1 MNFTTSLHGRS
12 PSALRRV
19 FRSLQ
24 ITTIFVALYVSLT
37 GANAQLIQ
45 KNSAQPGNATAV
57 VQTEQV
63 RAELFA
69 HAPDGVAPGKS
80 VWLGLQIQH
89 QPNWHTYWRNPGDSG
104 LPTILYWTLPAG
116 VTAGEIAW
124 PTPQRITVGNQLRL

>member
-1 MNFTTSLHGRS
+1 MIFTNSLNGRS
-12 PSALRRV
+12 PYALRRV

-89 QPNWHTYWRNPGDSG
+89 QPNWHTYWKTRATPDYPPYCSG
-104 LPTILYWTLPAG
+104 RYPP
-116 VTAGEIAW
+116 V
-124 PTPQRITVGNQLRL
+124 